1 MTKLPGSISVFFWAL
16 AIGMIVVS
24 PRATAGL
31 VSACP
36 LTPGGSCIPPDDM
49 GDAPGTMLAVKFA
62 PFSFTTRAGITHGV
76 LKAEVF
82 AEMGGTL
89 DFYYIVFNQPDSATA
104 VARESDL
111 NFTGWATSV
120 AFRSDGSQVPDFVD
134 GNVPPSSADRDGS
147 GSTVGFNFG
156 PILPNQRSRVVV
168 ISTNAFSF
176 TTGQSMVDGSG
187 PLTTFQPT
195 VPEPATFI
203 LLGGGLLLMT
213 LFRGRSRNI
222 DGRNYSMTKLLV
234 ALVAMTFAFTHSAAL
249 ADDGVPVEGI
259 LAVNFTS
266 SPTSPGIIAI
276 SANGIG
282 NLTNVGNLSFQLQ
295 KTLDT
300 TGKVPLFSGTF
311 TITAVNGDTLTGTYA
326 AVGAAPDAGG
336 FGTFS
341 GQITVTGGTGR
352 FQSASGIVP
361 FSAIANGGLGQ
372 AAYSFKGFLRM

>member
-1 MTKLPGSISVFFWAL
+1 LRRWAERSIS
-16 AIGMIVVS
+16 S
-24 PRATAGL
+24 
-31 VSACP
+31 
-36 LTPGGSCIPPDDM
+36 
-49 GDAPGTMLAVKFA
+49 
-62 PFSFTTRAGITHGV
+62 
-76 LKAEVF
+76 
-82 AEMGGTL
+82 TL
-89 DFYYIVFNQPDSATA
+89 CLINRIRRRRW
-104 VARESDL
+104 RESDL

-120 AFRSDGSQVPDFVD
+120 AFRSDGSQVTGFVD
-134 GNVPPSSADRDGS
+134 GNVPPSSADLDGS

-187 PLTTFQPT
+187 PLTSF
-195 VPEPATFI
+195 
-203 LLGGGLLLMT
+203 LLFAGGLLLMT
-213 LFRGRSRNI
+213 LFAARSRNI
-222 DGRNYSMTKLLV
+222 DGRKHNMTKLAGFTSTRKPILISLRLL
-234 ALVAMTFAFTHSAAL
+234 ALAAMTLTFMHSAAL
-249 ADDGVPVEGI
+249 AEDGMPVEGI

-326 AVGAAPDAGG
+326 AVSAAPDAGG

>member
-1 MTKLPGSISVFFWAL
+1 
-16 AIGMIVVS
+16 
-24 PRATAGL
+24 
-31 VSACP
+31 
-36 LTPGGSCIPPDDM
+36 
-49 GDAPGTMLAVKFA
+49 MLAVKFA
-62 PFSFTTRAGITHGV
+62 PFSFTTSAGITHGV
-76 LKAEVF
+76 LKEEVF

-120 AFRSDGSQVPDFVD
+120 AFRSDGSQVPGFVD
-134 GNVPPSSADRDGS
+134 GNVPPSSADMDGS
-147 GSTVGFNFG
+147 GSTAGFNFG

-176 TTGQSMVDGSG
+176 TTSQSMVDGSG
-187 PLTTFQPT
+187 PLVTFQPT
-195 VPEPATFI
+195 VPEPASFI
-203 LLGGGLLLMT
+203 LLGGGLMLMT
-213 LFRGRSRNI
+213 LFRIRSRNI
-222 DGRNYSMTKLLV
+222 DGRKYNMTKLLGFTSTRKPGLA
-234 ALVAMTFAFTHSAAL
+234 ALRLIALAAMTLTFVHSAAL
-249 ADDGVPVEGI
+249 ADDGMPIEGI

-311 TITAVNGDTLTGTYA
+311 TMTAVSGDTLTGTYA

-352 FQSASGIVP
+352 FQNASGIVP

-372 AAYSFKGFLRM
+372 AAYSFKGFLHM

>member
-1 MTKLPGSISVFFWAL
+1 LRRWAERSIS
-16 AIGMIVVS
+16 S
-24 PRATAGL
+24 
-31 VSACP
+31 
-36 LTPGGSCIPPDDM
+36 
-49 GDAPGTMLAVKFA
+49 
-62 PFSFTTRAGITHGV
+62 
-76 LKAEVF
+76 
-82 AEMGGTL
+82 TL
-89 DFYYIVFNQPDSATA
+89 CLINRIRRRRW
-104 VARESDL
+104 RESDL

-120 AFRSDGSQVPDFVD
+120 AFRSDGSQVPGFVD
-134 GNVPPSSADRDGS
+134 GNVPPSSADRDVS

-195 VPEPATFI
+195 VPEPASFM
-203 LLGGGLLLMT
+203 LLGGGLVLMT

-222 DGRNYSMTKLLV
+222 DGRKYNMTKLLGFTSTRKPGLAALRLV
-234 ALVAMTFAFTHSAAL
+234 ALAAVTLTFMHSAAV
-249 ADDGVPVEGI
+249 ADDGMPIEGI

-311 TITAVNGDTLTGTYA
+311 TITAVNGDTLTGT

-361 FSAIANGGLGQ
+361 FSAMANGGLGQ

>member
-1 MTKLPGSISVFFWAL
+1 MTVFFWAL
-16 AIGMIVVS
+16 AIMMIVV

-31 VSACP
+31 ISSCP
-36 LTPGGSCIPPDDM
+36 LMAGGSCIPPDDM
-49 GDAPGTMLAVKFA
+49 GDTPGTMLAVKFA
-62 PFSFTTRAGITHGV
+62 PFSFTTSSGITHGV
-76 LKAEVF
+76 LKEEVF
-82 AEMGGTL
+82 AETSGTL
-89 DFYYIVFNQPDSATA
+89 DFYYIVFNQPDSATS

-111 NFTGWATSV
+111 NFAGWATSV
-120 AFRSDGSQVPDFVD
+120 AYRSDGSQVPGFVD
-134 GNVPPSSADRDGS
+134 GNVPPSSADRDVS

-187 PLTTFQPT
+187 PLMTFQPT
-195 VPEPATFI
+195 VPEPASFI

-213 LFRGRSRNI
+213 LFRARSRNI
-222 DGRNYSMTKLLV
+222 DGRKYSMTKLLV
-234 ALVAMTFAFTHSAAL
+234 PLVAMTFAFTHSAAL
-249 ADDGVPVEGI
+249 ADDAMPVEGI

-311 TITAVNGDTLTGTYA
+311 TITALNGDTLTGTYA

-361 FSAIANGGLGQ
+361 FSALANGGLGQ